1 MTPISAGEF
10 QDWKNHVV
18 TKAFMQAANERIY
31 DCVMAM
37 STQAGMNPIEDNFMR
52 GFVAAYRELE
62 SFRIDDLVEDVE

>member
-1 MTPISAGEF
+1 MTPVSQAEF
-10 QDWKNHVV
+10 QEWRSHVV

-37 STQAGMNPIEDNFMR
+37 STQAGINPSEDNFMR

-62 SFRIDDLVEDVE
+62 SFRIDDLVEDAE